1 VAIAQDVGTTIYG
14 NDGNPIGT
22 VEQKN
27 DSVIVINTGKH
38 KAPVPVSL
46 IFEGET
52 GPAVNAT
59 KDQVDAMMDKQVAE
73 AAAKRDAAL
82 VAGAAVVSI
91 NGNPAGTLSKVD
103 LAADVITLDSPDGP
117 IVLKKE
123 YFAVNPQGQLMAL
136 VTREQIAA
144 AAARLRVSRSDCPS
158 GSPAAAS
165 ARPHRAQ
172 PSTCGFR
179 FRCACAPPIRPS
191 AS

>member
-1 VAIAQDVGTTIYG
+1 MKTVKLALAATLFAAAPAVAIAQDVGTTIYG

-144 AAARLRVSRSDCPS
+144 AAASRKA
-158 GSPAAAS
+158 GGG
-165 ARPHRAQ
+165 AQ
-172 PSTCGFR
+172 
-179 FRCACAPPIRPS
+179 
-191 AS
+191 